1 MMNNILQ
8 SNTAPD
14 ELNSEQLNI
23 SGSTFS
29 IATNNVCGL
38 SSPTKQQ
45 QILNLIEYKNY
56 DIFGLSETKLKSVT
70 SKHLFKHQDCYKSWW
85 NCNDDSPAS
94 SGVGLIIKKDI
105 VTFVQFVHGYKG
117 REIYANLYLKGHFK
131 LRIM

>member
-1 MMNNILQ
+1 MNNILQ

-38 SSPTKQQ
+38 SSP

-56 DIFGLSETKLKSVT
+56 DIFSLFETKLISVT
-70 SKHLFKHQDCYKSWW
+70 SKHLFKYQDCYKS
-85 NCNDDSPAS
+85 
-94 SGVGLIIKKDI
+94 
-105 VTFVQFVHGYKG
+105 
-117 REIYANLYLKGHFK
+117 
-131 LRIM
+131 